1 MFSILKKCP
10 MLIKTTDACRI
21 QMSLGLFDGDIGID
35 TGFFLRQRIPMKMV
49 SKMSAANGIRLSGLP
64 SMLFLVTVCLYCE

>member
-1 MFSILKKCP
+1 
-10 MLIKTTDACRI
+10 MLIKTTGACGI

-35 TGFFLRQRIPMKMV
+35 TGFFLQAADTDEDGVEDVTV
-49 SKMSAANGIRLSGLP
+49 SGIRSSGLP

>member
-1 MFSILKKCP
+1 MFSILEKYP

-35 TGFFLRQRIPMKMV
+35 TGFFSKQRIPMKMV
-49 SKMSAANGIRLSGLP
+49 SKMSSANGIRSSGLP
-64 SMLFLVTVCLYCE
+64 NMLFLVTVCLYCD